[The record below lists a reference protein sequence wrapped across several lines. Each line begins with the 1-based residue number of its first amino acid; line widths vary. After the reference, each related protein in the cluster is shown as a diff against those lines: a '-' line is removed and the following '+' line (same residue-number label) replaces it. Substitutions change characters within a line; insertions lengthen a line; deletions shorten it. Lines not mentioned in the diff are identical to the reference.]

1 MRMSPNIRS
10 ILCASLLILVGVQ
23 GSSPAST
30 HGLVGQDG
38 LPQHIAIMMD
48 GNGRWAKAQGKP
60 RIFGHQNSI
69 RSLNEAIEGCIELGI
84 PYLTLYAFST
94 ENWTRPASEVDTLMQ
109 LFTTTL
115 HEKLGE
121 LMQHNIKLT
130 AIGNLTDLPMSCQE
144 VLHQAIE
151 ATQHNQ
157 GLHLIVALSYSG
169 RWDITQA
176 SKALAQDIL
185 AGNKQLGDISPDVL
199 ASYLSTTGV
208 PDPDL
213 LIRTGGDMRISNFLL
228 WQLAYTELYIEP
240 VYWPNFRKE
249 HLYQAIQTYQARE
262 RRFGNVTN

>member
-1 MRMSPNIRS
+1 MSPKIYWV
-10 ILCASLLILVGVQ
+10 LGASLLILVGVQ
-23 GSSPAST
+23 GLSPAST
-30 HGLVGQDG
+30 DGSVGQTG
-38 LPQHIAIMMD
+38 LPQHVAIMMD

-60 RIFGHQNSI
+60 RVFGHQNSM

-94 ENWTRPASEVDTLMQ
+94 ENWTRPTEEISTLMQ

-115 HEKLGE
+115 REKLGE

-130 AIGNLTDLPMSCQE
+130 AIGNLTDLPTPCQE
-144 VLHQAIE
+144 ALHQAIQT
-151 ATQHNQ
+151 TQHNQ

-176 SKALAQDIL
+176 SEALARDIV
-185 AGNKQLGDISPDVL
+185 AGDKQLSDISPDVL
-199 ASYLSTTGV
+199 ATYLSTTGI

-249 HLYQAIQTYQARE
+249 HLYQAVQAYQARE
-262 RRFGNVTN
+262 RRFGNVTS